1 MQKSQKGGAQAL
13 EIREKGFMVGWVD
26 SGDKRRGM
34 KAGKG
39 KNVKVAV
46 TNDNSDEELSLKNLR
61 KKSQWTHA
69 TNRPNNKMS
78 VDSPEEMEGPKRKNR
93 LGGQGE
99 VAENK
104 TKKLKVEEETKNL
117 SVLFATHLGSVEVVE
132 QPHRVQ

>member
-1 MQKSQKGGAQAL
+1 M

-61 KKSQWTHA
+61 KKSQWTRA

-78 VDSPEEMEGPKRKNR
+78 VDSPEEMEGPKHKNR